1 MVSSAE
7 EIKQIVKYLYQNQVS
22 ERISVVANQNTF
34 FRFHT
39 HLAVY

>member
-7 EIKQIVKYLYQNQVS
+7 EVKWIVKYLYQNLIS
-22 ERISVVANQNTF
+22 EQIFVMANQNNF

-39 HLAVY
+39 HLAVC

>member
-7 EIKQIVKYLYQNQVS
+7 EIKYLYQNQIG
-22 ERISVVANQNTF
+22 EQISVMANQNNF